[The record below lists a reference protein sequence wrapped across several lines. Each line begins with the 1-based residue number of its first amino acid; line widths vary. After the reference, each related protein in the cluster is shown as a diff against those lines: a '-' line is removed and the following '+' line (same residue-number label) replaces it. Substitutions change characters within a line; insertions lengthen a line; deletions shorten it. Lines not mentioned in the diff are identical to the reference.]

1 MVEFQLRQFEPQIQH
16 LKAQFASTKSD
27 EALVTFNPVCGIL
40 NQNVIFSEPLPSV
53 FLFLNLTRS
62 SVQCCYKIK
71 LTPKAT

>member
-53 FLFLNLTRS
+53 F
-62 SVQCCYKIK
+62 SVPKPNQIISAVLLQDKID
-71 LTPKAT
+71 P